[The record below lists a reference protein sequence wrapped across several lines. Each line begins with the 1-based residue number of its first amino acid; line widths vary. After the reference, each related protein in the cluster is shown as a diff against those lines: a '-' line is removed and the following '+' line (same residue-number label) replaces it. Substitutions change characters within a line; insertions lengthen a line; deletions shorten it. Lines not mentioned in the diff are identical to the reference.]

1 VPLLSIFLS
10 DLLPIFLVAGVGY
23 LLARYLGASVQTLSR
38 VSFNALAPCLV
49 FGQLVTSPVTGLDF
63 GRMALF
69 CVLSTLAM
77 GVVARIAAVALRL
90 DRPSVSAFLL
100 VVMFSNGG
108 NYGLPVVLFAFGRDA
123 LSHASVYFVTSAVL
137 VYTVGVLL
145 AASGRRSIRRALLG
159 ILKVPAAWAVA
170 AAAIVLSS
178 GAMVPLAL
186 MRPITLLGD
195 AALPMMILVL
205 GMQLERA
212 SAPDRP
218 GVVAVAVILSL
229 TVAPVVALVLA
240 SLLGLTGPARQAA
253 VLQASMPTAVVTTIL
268 ALEYDVLPA
277 FVTSVVLLAT
287 ILSPLTLTV
296 LIAYLQGS

>member
-1 VPLLSIFLS
+1 LSLFSIFLS
-10 DLLPIFLVAGVGY
+10 DLLPIFLVASVGFV
-23 LLARYLGASVQTLSR
+23 LARYLGANVQTLSR

-49 FGQLVTSPVTGLDF
+49 FSQLVTSPVTGLDF

-69 CVLSTLAM
+69 CVLTMLAM
-77 GVVARIAAVALRL
+77 ALVARLAAAGLKL

-137 VYTVGVLL
+137 VYTAGVLL
-145 AASGRRSIRRALLG
+145 AASGRRSVRRALRG
-159 ILKVPAAWAVA
+159 ILKVPAAWAVVA
-170 AAAIVLSS
+170 AAMVLAS
-178 GAMVPLAL
+178 GLTMPLAL

-212 SAPDRP
+212 TFPERP
-218 GVVAVAVILSL
+218 RVVAVAVTLSL
-229 TVAPVVALVLA
+229 AVAPVVALAMA
-240 SLLGLTGPARQAA
+240 SLLGLAGPARQAA

-268 ALEYDVLPA
+268 ALEYDVMPT

-287 ILSPLTLTV
+287 VLSPLTLTV

>member
-1 VPLLSIFLS
+1 MSLFSIFLS
-10 DLLPIFLVAGVGY
+10 DLLPIFLVASVGFV
-23 LLARYLGASVQTLSR
+23 LARYLGANVQTLSQ

-49 FGQLVTSPVTGLDF
+49 FSQLVTSPVTGLDF
-63 GRMALF
+63 GRMAFF
-69 CVLSTLAM
+69 CVLTMLAM
-77 GVVARIAAVALRL
+77 ALVARLAAAGLKL

-137 VYTVGVLL
+137 VYTAGVLL
-145 AASGRRSIRRALLG
+145 AASGRRSVRRALRG
-159 ILKVPAAWAVA
+159 ILKVPAAWAVVA
-170 AAAIVLSS
+170 AAMVLAS
-178 GAMVPLAL
+178 GLTMPLAL

-212 SAPDRP
+212 SFPERP
-218 GVVAVAVILSL
+218 RVVAVAVTLSL
-229 TVAPVVALVLA
+229 AVAPVVALAMA
-240 SLLGLTGPARQAA
+240 SLLGLAGPARQAA

-268 ALEYDVLPA
+268 ALEYDVMPA

-287 ILSPLTLTV
+287 LLSPLTLTV

>member
-1 VPLLSIFLS
+1 MSLVSIFLS
-10 DLLPIFLVAGVGY
+10 DLLPIFLIAGVGFV
-23 LLARYLGASVQTLSR
+23 LARYLGASVQTLSR

-49 FGQLVTSPVTGLDF
+49 FSQLVTSPVTGLDF

-69 CVLSTLAM
+69 CVLTMLAM
-77 GVVARIAAVALRL
+77 ALVARMVAFGMKL
-90 DRPSVSAFLL
+90 DRASVSAFLL

-145 AASGRRSIRRALLG
+145 AASGRRSVRRALRGL
-159 ILKVPAAWAVA
+159 LKVPAAWAVVA
-170 AAAIVLSS
+170 AAMVLVS
-178 GAMVPLAL
+178 GLTMPLTL

-195 AALPMMILVL
+195 AALPIMILVL

-212 SAPDRP
+212 SLPERP
-218 GVVAVAVILSL
+218 RVVAVAVILSL
-229 TVAPVVALVLA
+229 AVAPIVALAMA
-240 SLLGLTGPARQAA
+240 SLLGLAGPARQAA

-268 ALEYDVLPA
+268 ALEYDVMPT

-287 ILSPLTLTV
+287 VLSPLTLTV

>member
-1 VPLLSIFLS
+1 MLAMA
-10 DLLPIFLVAGVGY
+10 LVARMV
-23 LLARYLGASVQTLSR
+23 A
-38 VSFNALAPCLV
+38 
-49 FGQLVTSPVTGLDF
+49 FG
-63 GRMALF
+63 MK
-69 CVLSTLAM
+69 
-77 GVVARIAAVALRL
+77 L
-90 DRPSVSAFLL
+90 DRASVSAFLL

-145 AASGRRSIRRALLG
+145 AASGRRSVRRALRGL
-159 ILKVPAAWAVA
+159 LKVPAAWAVVA
-170 AAAIVLSS
+170 AAMVLVS
-178 GAMVPLAL
+178 GLTMPLTL

-212 SAPDRP
+212 SLPERP
-218 GVVAVAVILSL
+218 RVVAVAVILSL
-229 TVAPVVALVLA
+229 AVAPIVALAMA
-240 SLLGLTGPARQAA
+240 SLLGLAGPARQAA

-268 ALEYDVLPA
+268 ALEYDVMPT

-287 ILSPLTLTV
+287 VLSPLTLTV

>member
-1 VPLLSIFLS
+1 VPLFSIFVS
-10 DLLPIFLVAGVGY
+10 DLLPIFLVAGVGF

-49 FGQLVTSPVTGLDF
+49 FSQLVTSPMTGLEF

-69 CVLSTLAM
+69 CVLSTFAM
-77 GVVARIAAVALRL
+77 GLVARLAAVPLRL
-90 DRPSVSAFLL
+90 DRPEVSAFLL

-145 AASGRRSIRRALLG
+145 AASGRRTLRGALTG

-170 AAAIVLSS
+170 AAAIVLGS
-178 GAMVPLAL
+178 GVEVPLAL
-186 MRPITLLGD
+186 MRPIALLGD
-195 AALPMMILVL
+195 AALPIMILVL

-212 SAPDRP
+212 STPDRP
-218 GVVAVAVILSL
+218 GAVAVAVMLSL
-229 TVAPVVALVLA
+229 VVAPIVALALA
-240 SLLGLTGPARQAA
+240 SLIGLTGPARQAA
-253 VLQASMPTAVVTTIL
+253 VVQASMPTAVVTTIL
-268 ALEYDVLPA
+268 ALEYDVLPG

-287 ILSPLTLTV
+287 MLSPLTLTV
-296 LIAYLQGS
+296 LIAYLLGG

>member
-1 VPLLSIFLS
+1 LSLFSIFLS
-10 DLLPIFLVAGVGY
+10 DLLPIFLVAAVGFV
-23 LLARYLGASVQTLSR
+23 LARYLGANVQTLSR

-49 FGQLVTSPVTGLDF
+49 FSQLVTSPVTGLDF

-69 CVLSTLAM
+69 CALTMLAM
-77 GVVARIAAVALRL
+77 ALVARVVAAGLRL
-90 DRPSVSAFLL
+90 DRPLVSAFLL

-145 AASGRRSIRRALLG
+145 AASGRRSVRRALRG
-159 ILKVPAAWAVA
+159 ILKVPAAWAVVA
-170 AAAIVLSS
+170 AAMVLVS
-178 GAMVPLAL
+178 GLTMPLAL

-212 SAPDRP
+212 SLPERP
-218 GVVAVAVILSL
+218 RVVAAAVILSL
-229 TVAPVVALVLA
+229 AVAPVVALAMA
-240 SLLGLTGPARQAA
+240 SLLGLAGPARQAA

-268 ALEYDVLPA
+268 ALEYDVMPA

-287 ILSPLTLTV
+287 LLSPLTLTV
-296 LIAYLQGS
+296 LIAYLHGS

>member
-1 VPLLSIFLS
+1 LSLFSIFLS
-10 DLLPIFLVAGVGY
+10 DLLPIFLVASVGFV
-23 LLARYLGASVQTLSR
+23 LARYLGANVQTLSR

-49 FGQLVTSPVTGLDF
+49 FSQLVTSPVTGLDF

-69 CVLSTLAM
+69 CVLTMLAM
-77 GVVARIAAVALRL
+77 ALVARLAAAGLKL

-137 VYTVGVLL
+137 VYTAGVLL
-145 AASGRRSIRRALLG
+145 AASGRRSVRRALRG
-159 ILKVPAAWAVA
+159 ILKVPAAWAVVA
-170 AAAIVLSS
+170 AAMVLAS
-178 GAMVPLAL
+178 GLTMPLAL

-212 SAPDRP
+212 TFPERP
-218 GVVAVAVILSL
+218 RVVAVAVTLSL
-229 TVAPVVALVLA
+229 AVAPVVALAMA
-240 SLLGLTGPARQAA
+240 SLLGLAGPARQAA

-268 ALEYDVLPA
+268 ALEYDVMPA

-287 ILSPLTLTV
+287 LLSPLTLTV

>member
-1 VPLLSIFLS
+1 VPLLSIFVS
-10 DLLPIFLVAGVGY
+10 DLLPIFIVAGVGF
-23 LLARYLGASVQTLSR
+23 LLARYLHASVQTLSR

-49 FGQLVTSPVTGLDF
+49 FSQLVTSPVTGPEF

-69 CVLSTLAM
+69 CVSSTLTMALVGR
-77 GVVARIAAVALRL
+77 GVAAVLRL
-90 DRPSVSAFLL
+90 DRPGVSAFLL

-145 AASGRRSIRRALLG
+145 AASGRRTVPHALTG
-159 ILKVPAAWAVA
+159 IVKVPAAWALAVA
-170 AAAIVLSS
+170 AGALTS
-178 GAMVPLAL
+178 GVNMPLAL

-212 SAPDRP
+212 TSPDRP
-218 GVVAVAVILSL
+218 PVVAAAVMLSL
-229 TVAPVVALVLA
+229 VVAPIVALVLA
-240 SLLGLTGPARQAA
+240 SVLGLSGPARQAA
-253 VLQASMPTAVVTTIL
+253 VVQASMPTAVVTTIL
-268 ALEYDVLPA
+268 ALEYDVLPT

-287 ILSPLTLTV
+287 LLSPLTLTV

>member
-1 VPLLSIFLS
+1 LSLVSIFLS
-10 DLLPIFLVAGVGY
+10 DLLPIFLIAGVGFV
-23 LLARYLGASVQTLSR
+23 LARYLGASVQTLSR

-49 FGQLVTSPVTGLDF
+49 FSQLVTSPVTGFDF

-69 CVLSTLAM
+69 CVLTMLAM
-77 GVVARIAAVALRL
+77 ALVARMVAFGMKL
-90 DRPSVSAFLL
+90 DRASVSAFLL

-145 AASGRRSIRRALLG
+145 AASGRRSVRRALRGL
-159 ILKVPAAWAVA
+159 LKVPAAWAVVA
-170 AAAIVLSS
+170 AAMVLVS
-178 GAMVPLAL
+178 GLTMPLTL

-212 SAPDRP
+212 SLPERP
-218 GVVAVAVILSL
+218 RVVAVAVILSL
-229 TVAPVVALVLA
+229 AVAPIVALAMA
-240 SLLGLTGPARQAA
+240 SLLGLAGPARQAA

-268 ALEYDVLPA
+268 ALEYDVMPT

-287 ILSPLTLTV
+287 VLSPLTLTV

>member
-1 VPLLSIFLS
+1 MPLLSIFVS
-10 DLLPIFLVAGVGY
+10 DLLPIFLVAGVGF

-49 FGQLVTSPVTGLDF
+49 FSQLVTSPVTGAEF
-63 GRMALF
+63 SRMALF
-69 CVLSTLAM
+69 CVLSTLVM
-77 GVVARIAAVALRL
+77 GVTARLAAVPLGL
-90 DRPSVSAFLL
+90 DRAAASAFLL
-100 VVMFSNGG
+100 VVMFSNVG
-108 NYGLPVVLFAFGRDA
+108 NYGLPVVLFAFGREA

-145 AASGRRSIRRALLG
+145 AASGRRSIADALMG
-159 ILKVPAAWAVA
+159 ILKVPAAWAVVA
-170 AAAIVLSS
+170 AALVLVS
-178 GAMVPLAL
+178 GMNVPLAL

-212 SAPDRP
+212 SSPDRP
-218 GVVAVAVILSL
+218 GVVAAAVVL
-229 TVAPVVALVLA
+229 TLVVAPLVALGVSTLI
-240 SLLGLTGPARQAA
+240 GLSGPARQAA
-253 VLQASMPTAVVTTIL
+253 VVQASMPTAVVTSIL
-268 ALEYDVLPA
+268 ALEYDILPT

-287 ILSPLTLTV
+287 LLSPLTLTV

>member
-1 VPLLSIFLS
+1 LSLFSIFLA
-10 DLLPIFLVAGVGY
+10 DLLPIFLVAGVGFA
-23 LLARYLGASVQTLSR
+23 LARYLGASVHTLSR

-49 FGQLVTSPVTGLDF
+49 FSQLVTSPVTGLDF

-69 CVLSTLAM
+69 CVLTMLAM
-77 GVVARIAAVALRL
+77 GLVARLAAMGLRL

-145 AASGRRSIRRALLG
+145 AASGRRSVRRALKG
-159 ILKVPAAWAVA
+159 ILKVPAAWAVGV
-170 AAAIVLSS
+170 AAIVLA
-178 GAMVPLAL
+178 GGLTVPLAL

-212 SAPDRP
+212 SVPDRP
-218 GVVAVAVILSL
+218 RVVAVAVILSL
-229 TVAPVVALVLA
+229 AVAPVVALVLA
-240 SLLGLTGPARQAA
+240 SLLGLAGPARQAA

-268 ALEYDVLPA
+268 ALEYDVRPA

-287 ILSPLTLTV
+287 LLSPLTLTV

>member
-1 VPLLSIFLS
+1 LSLVSIFLS
-10 DLLPIFLVAGVGY
+10 DLLPIFLIAGVGFV
-23 LLARYLGASVQTLSR
+23 LARYLGASVQTLSR

-49 FGQLVTSPVTGLDF
+49 FSQLVTSPVTGLDF

-69 CVLSTLAM
+69 CVLTMLAM
-77 GVVARIAAVALRL
+77 ALVARMVAFGMKL
-90 DRPSVSAFLL
+90 DRASVSAFLL

-145 AASGRRSIRRALLG
+145 AASGRRSVRRALRGL
-159 ILKVPAAWAVA
+159 LKVPAAWAVVA
-170 AAAIVLSS
+170 AAMVLVS
-178 GAMVPLAL
+178 GLTMPLTL

-212 SAPDRP
+212 SLPERP
-218 GVVAVAVILSL
+218 RVVAVAVILSL
-229 TVAPVVALVLA
+229 AVAPIVALAMA
-240 SLLGLTGPARQAA
+240 SLLGLAGPARQAA

-268 ALEYDVLPA
+268 ALEYDVMPT

-287 ILSPLTLTV
+287 VLSPLTLTV